1 MSENSQTILDAVKNA
16 PSERGAWL
24 KRSALALLGLLVVM
38 TVVLGIWFSVP
49 PASLTADEMILETH
63 SGKAAKTGTVTTG
76 ALLHVTRTL
85 LDKPGGYLSN
95 DVTPPGVVIDNMP
108 NFEWG
113 ALVQSRDLAR
123 ALRRDFSRS
132 QSQSTEHPALVIAEP
147 ALNYDSEKWFPSAEG
162 SYRTAEDALEQY
174 LTQLLDANNPD
185 TQFFARADNLRAW
198 LSEVETRLG
207 SLSQRLSASV
217 GQVRVN
223 TDLAGD
229 ANAEQSTPTPDQTVV
244 KTPWTQIDDVFYEA
258 RGSAW
263 ALIHFLKAVEV
274 DFEAVLADK
283 NAGTSLRQIIRE
295 LEATQDT
302 VWSPVIMN
310 GSGFGMFANHSL
322 VMASYLSRAHSAMT
336 DLRSLLSE
344 G

>member
-16 PSERGAWL
+16 PVERSGWL
-24 KRSALALLGLLVVM
+24 RRAGLAVLGVLVVV
-38 TVVLGIWFSVP
+38 TVVLGIWFSIP
-49 PASLTADEMILETH
+49 PDGLEADEIIAATH
-63 SGKAAKTGTVTTG
+63 DGKPPKTGTATTA

-85 LDKPGGYLSN
+85 LNKPGGYLSN
-95 DVTPPGVVIDNMP
+95 DITPPGVILDNMP

-147 ALNYDSEKWFPSAEG
+147 ALNYDSDKWFPSAEG
-162 SYRTAEDALEQY
+162 SYRNAEQALETY
-174 LTQLLDANNPD
+174 LFQLIDASDPD
-185 TQFFARADNLRAW
+185 TQFFARSDNLRAW

-229 ANAEQSTPTPDQTVV
+229 ASAQQATPTPSQTVV
-244 KTPWTQIDDVFYEA
+244 KTPWMEIDDVFYEA

-263 ALIHFLKAVEV
+263 ALIQFLKAVEV

-283 NAGTSLRQIIRE
+283 NASTSLKQIIRE
-295 LEATQDT
+295 LEATQAT
-302 VWSPVIMN
+302 VWSPIIMN

-336 DLRSLLSE
+336 DLRALLSE